1 MSLETVLLA
10 VGERDKGR
18 TDRLAAT
25 AVEVAGPAGATV
37 ALSHVFTTEEYDAAR
52 RDLDADPE
60 SEVTPDKVAKRYATI
75 RTLGDALEAAGI
87 DFDWYGRL
95 ADDEDGEGGVVV
107 DLAEELD
114 ADMVV
119 IGGRKRSPAGKA
131 VFGSTAQDILLE
143 APCPVTFVRGE

>member
-25 AVEVAGPAGATV
+25 AVDVAGPAGATV
-37 ALSHVFTTEEYDAAR
+37 ALGHVFTTEEYDAAR
-52 RDLDADPE
+52 RDLDAD
-60 SEVTPDKVAKRYATI
+60 V
-75 RTLGDALEAAGI
+75 
-87 DFDWYGRL
+87 
-95 ADDEDGEGGVVV
+95 
-107 DLAEELD
+107 
-114 ADMVV
+114 VV
-119 IGGRKRSPAGKA
+119 IGGRKRSPVGKA